1 MTTMKEPEWLAATL
15 YTLSSSQI
23 NTSLLLAEPLF
34 APFFGG
40 VDDDVIVCCLGPA
53 SSPPT
58 APKSPDRFSCVLL
71 PTDGSAGAPLIIE
84 AGLGWAKIA
93 CHVNSVD
100 VLVERFEISLATPRC
115 GLGCESLCRYHDIYF
130 RIHGQFLF
138 IDLCIAWVALEAV
151 IY

>member
-1 MTTMKEPEWLAATL
+1 MTTMKEPEWLLTAYL
-15 YTLSSSQI
+15 YILYLAVQHVSVPRRTTFRALAH
-23 NTSLLLAEPLF
+23 SL
-34 APFFGG
+34 FGG

-115 GLGCESLCRYHDIYF
+115 GLGHESLCRYRDIYF
-130 RIHGQFLF
+130 RIDSSF
-138 IDLCIAWVALEAV
+138 V
-151 IY
+151 